1 MNHRTLTRS
10 DPNLRGVRTKYSITH
25 NPSYAKPQE
34 EIYVKLDSLGSTNPI
49 DPNSLCL
56 KFVVSKSVPE
66 GEFFNNL
73 AACLIQRLVVDVAG
87 TTIYDNCWEGMFRAY
102 TDLWLSKESRD
113 TLTEQGLKPP
123 KLRNINEQS
132 SKANQILHKIYST
145 TKIPIG
151 KILQNSGMICPN
163 ILQKNLNFTLTLAK
177 SEFVLSKGEYNLS
190 NIEIEYDIVNSRS
203 GQLTKTISDD
213 YSNGKFLPFRNLRWV
228 RRTVWNKDRLLIN
241 EEIQTSQKC
250 LNQIV
255 MLFTK
260 ESRSGS
266 EEFVFPG
273 ITHVNITVRGVPS
286 SVYNTGIKTVNLLTE
301 ARKTFT
307 GHMDPKEFFCDNM
320 FALVVDLRCYFDN
333 SLYGN
338 GRNLSNEDSVITLEI
353 QRSKSLFE
361 LNEDL
366 KCHIFVN
373 SDSLMVLSDRGLESL
388 VQ

>member
-1 MNHRTLTRS
+1 
-10 DPNLRGVRTKYSITH
+10 
-25 NPSYAKPQE
+25 
-34 EIYVKLDSLGSTNPI
+34 
-49 DPNSLCL
+49 
-56 KFVVSKSVPE
+56 
-66 GEFFNNL
+66 
-73 AACLIQRLVVDVAG
+73 
-87 TTIYDNCWEGMFRAY
+87 
-102 TDLWLSKESRD
+102 
-113 TLTEQGLKPP
+113 
-123 KLRNINEQS
+123 
-132 SKANQILHKIYST
+132 
-145 TKIPIG
+145 
-151 KILQNSGMICPN
+151 
-163 ILQKNLNFTLTLAK
+163 
-177 SEFVLSKGEYNLS
+177 
-190 NIEIEYDIVNSRS
+190 
-203 GQLTKTISDD
+203 
-213 YSNGKFLPFRNLRWV
+213 
-228 RRTVWNKDRLLIN
+228 
-241 EEIQTSQKC
+241 
-250 LNQIV
+250 